1 MKPGITAVLGALVML
16 LWPVLVLTLH
26 GRVGSWPLL
35 VIGALLLAWRLPQ
48 ARTLALV
55 AGIILVG
62 LGLLGHAELGMRAY
76 PVAISL
82 IMLTLF
88 AGSLI
93 HGMPMVERLARLRE
107 PDLPPQGVAYTRRVT
122 QAWCLFLVVNGSI
135 SAWTALYANL
145 ATWTLYNGF
154 ISYCAM
160 GLMFAG
166 EWLCRRRVRGTTA

>member
-1 MKPGITAVLGALVML
+1 ML

-26 GRVGSWPLL
+26 DRVGSWPLL
-35 VIGALLLAWRLPQ
+35 VAGALLLAWRLPQ
-48 ARTLALV
+48 ARALAMM
-55 AGIILVG
+55 AGVILVG

-76 PVAISL
+76 PVAITL

-88 AGSLI
+88 AGSLM

-107 PDLPPQGVAYTRRVT
+107 PDLPPEGVAYTRRVT
-122 QAWCLFLVVNGSI
+122 QAWCIFFVLNGSL
-135 SAWTALYANL
+135 SAWTALYASL

-166 EWLCRRRVRGTTA
+166 EWLCRRRVRGTAA